1 MAARPHR
8 AQQRLNGHTLWPV
21 PPINL
26 KDKPIAITG
35 AGTGIGLATAIQCA
49 AAGMPVALAGRRKDK
64 LDAGVEQIKA
74 SGGRA
79 IAVVTDVSNPTDCQ
93 NLIDQTI
100 EQFGSLYAVYAN
112 AGYGVETAV
121 HETSDKA
128 MRNIFET
135 NYFGTLNTIRPAL
148 EHMRQNSAGHILICS
163 SAIGKIGIPYYG
175 AYCATKAAQTIIGR
189 SMKHEL
195 QPLNIHVTT
204 VHPVLTSTEFAKTAQ
219 AHSGGSRIADDMPRF
234 LVQSPDRIASATLRA
249 LRRPRTEV
257 WTSTLTRLIF
267 GALIAFPGLADIAL
281 GRATRKK

>member
-1 MAARPHR
+1 M
-8 AQQRLNGHTLWPV
+8 

-74 SGGRA
+74 SGGKA
-79 IAVVTDVSNPTDCQ
+79 IAVVTDVTNPDDCQ
-93 NLIDQTI
+93 NLVDQTI
-100 EQFGSLYAVYAN
+100 EHFGSLYAIYAN

-121 HETSDKA
+121 HETSEQA
-128 MRNIFET
+128 MRDIFET
-135 NYFGTLNTIRPAL
+135 NYFGTLNTFRPAL
-148 EHMRQNSAGHILICS
+148 EHMRQRGSGHILICS
-163 SAIGKIGIPYYG
+163 SAIGKVGIPYYG

-195 QPLNIHVTT
+195 KPLNIHVTT
-204 VHPVLTSTEFAKTAQ
+204 VHPVLTRTEFAQTAQ
-219 AHSGGSRIADDMPRF
+219 AHSGGDRIADDMPRF
-234 LVQSPDRIASATLRA
+234 LVQSPEHVARTTLRA

-257 WTSTLTRLIF
+257 WASPLTRLIF
-267 GALIAFPGLADIAL
+267 GTLIAFPGLADIAL
-281 GRATRKK
+281 GRAARKKQ